1 VGNPP
6 AEGLLA
12 QWGVTPSLPPKAHG
26 RGGHSTNPD
35 TSPPKSTVDPLAA
48 IITLATPLIVT
59 LLTKQI
65 NAISAPPAPS
75 TPRRASKR
83 TANVLD
89 SPPSS
94 PSPSTPPLPFH
105 RAPSSPPPDVE
116 HELIACMTS
125 FGRSKAL
132 SDAAINVAIEGLS
145 ALGYT
150 PDVLASTDTS
160 NKRIEE
166 VSHLPEGTVCALRGF
181 ARKWCGKV
189 SAKRARM
196 DDTEA

>member
-1 VGNPP
+1 M
-6 AEGLLA
+6 
-12 QWGVTPSLPPKAHG
+12 
-26 RGGHSTNPD
+26 
-35 TSPPKSTVDPLAA
+35 DPLAA

-65 NAISAPPAPS
+65 DAISAPPAPS
-75 TPRRASKR
+75 TARHALKR

-94 PSPSTPPLPFH
+94 PSLSTPPLPFQ

-116 HELIACMTS
+116 HELVACMTS
-125 FGRSKAL
+125 FGRSKVLA
-132 SDAAINVAIEGLS
+132 DTAINAAIEKLS

-150 PDVLASTDTS
+150 PDVLAGTDTN

-166 VSHLPEGTVCALRGF
+166 VSGLPEGTVCALRGF

-189 SAKRARM
+189 TAKRARM
-196 DDTEA
+196 DDEEA